1 MFNNPENYEDDQRI
15 EDRANDAAAELL
27 EGATITFQD
36 YPKNVKL
43 TTDDIITLVF
53 EDDRLTAAFL
63 DMIKEHPKCKLREL
77 FDHYAYSEAIDRAV
91 EEASYLARL
100 EAEHRLECG
109 GDDFV

>member
-1 MFNNPENYEDDQRI
+1 MFDYPERYEDDQKI
-15 EDRANDAAAELL
+15 EDRANDATADLID
-27 EGATITFQD
+27 GVTVTFQD
-36 YPKNVKL
+36 YPKNAEL

-100 EAEHRLECG
+100 EAEHRLECE
-109 GDDFV
+109 GDCV